1 MFKTSTDSFVFA
13 DPARNY
19 GRGERKAPQ
28 LHELDLQSLPH
39 VRLPPAESNRT
50 QPAVGYTSG
59 DGPHGEAPFEI
70 HHGGRWRFSVE
81 RLEPNERPDPAF
93 RHFYPT
99 DTGTFML
106 DDLGHAKGF
115 GPIQGAVLRYDLAGR
130 LVAKVGLDYRLYRW
144 GIHPRGRGLITMSAD
159 CVVHAYDE
167 SLLPLFEAPL
177 RNTPEIDAV
186 RRRCSI
192 MEVAL
197 KNHLRCVA
205 LSHDHRRYLF
215 TAVDEA
221 WCCDLYGN
229 RIWGVRFPLQE
240 GWKRV
245 AGPACAMNSE
255 IDRAFALMNLSH
267 PAAPEQ
273 VRRRYR
279 ELAMKWHP
287 DHNPGNPTAD
297 GRMKALNS
305 AVELLAENL
314 SAYRAESIVKD
325 PPPAQ
330 WEVGGVKFSVNFNF
344 GQSNPFARDW
354 IYAASFADCSNSA
367 YLASYGGHVVVV
379 DEEGQGLRVYDLG
392 DVPRRVVDTGDYLYI
407 ASTNRVYVLRGG
419 DALSA
424 VLDTSLGEPVLTSSG
439 LGLLEKKR
447 ICWFDESGAFLS
459 ELASK
464 DPIRRVYRTTHGM
477 VVETRQHRAVISG
490 LPGW

>member
-1 MFKTSTDSFVFA
+1 MD
-13 DPARNY
+13 
-19 GRGERKAPQ
+19 
-28 LHELDLQSLPH
+28 
-39 VRLPPAESNRT
+39 
-50 QPAVGYTSG
+50 
-59 DGPHGEAPFEI
+59 
-70 HHGGRWRFSVE
+70 
-81 RLEPNERPDPAF
+81 
-93 RHFYPT
+93 
-99 DTGTFML
+99 
-106 DDLGHAKGF
+106 
-115 GPIQGAVLRYDLAGR
+115 
-130 LVAKVGLDYRLYRW
+130 
-144 GIHPRGRGLITMSAD
+144 
-159 CVVHAYDE
+159 
-167 SLLPLFEAPL
+167 
-177 RNTPEIDAV
+177 
-186 RRRCSI
+186 
-192 MEVAL
+192 VAL

-245 AGPACAMNSE
+245 AGPACAINAE
-255 IDRAFALMNLSH
+255 IDRALALMNLSH

-273 VRRRYR
+273 LRRRYR

-287 DHNPGNPTAD
+287 DHNPGNPAAD

-314 SAYRAESIVKD
+314 SAYRAETIVKD

-367 YLASYGGHVVVV
+367 YVASYGGRVVVV
-379 DEEGQGLRVYDLG
+379 DKEGQGLRVYDLG
-392 DVPRRVVDTGDYLYI
+392 GVPRRVVDTDEYLYM
-407 ASTNRVYVLRGG
+407 ATGNRLCVLHG
-419 DALSA
+419 DAPST
-424 VLDTSLGEPVLTSSG
+424 VIDTSLGEPILASGG

-447 ICWFDESGAFLS
+447 MSWFDESGAFLGQVT
-459 ELASK
+459 SK
-464 DPIRRVYRTTHGM
+464 DPIRRVYRATHGM